1 MNQKERDDISS
12 RVLYEDNHI
21 IIVNKKSSE
30 IVQKDKTGDKCLI
43 DLIKEF
49 IKERDSKKGNVYL
62 GLPHRIDRPTSG
74 IVVLAKTDKA
84 LSRLS
89 EMFKNG
95 EVKKTYLALTD
106 ACFDKDK
113 DRLVDFLI
121 KNEKQNKSYKS
132 DKSDSRAKEAILEYE
147 FVRKTDKYFLYK
159 VRLFTG
165 RHHQIRCQF
174 AIRGVHIKGDLKYG
188 AKRSN
193 ADGSICLHSYK
204 VEFTHPVSK
213 KSIDIISFPTWKEI
227 L

>member
-1 MNQKERDDISS
+1 MNQKEKDDISY
-12 RVLYEDNHI
+12 RILYEDNHI

-43 DLIKEF
+43 DLIKEY
-49 IKERDSKKGNVYL
+49 IKERDNKKGNVYL

-74 IVVLAKTDKA
+74 IVVFAKTDKA

-89 EMFKNG
+89 EMFKKG
-95 EVKKTYLALTD
+95 EVEKTYLALTD

-113 DRLVDFLI
+113 ERLVDYLI

-147 FVRKTDKYFLYK
+147 FVRKTDKYYLYK

-174 AIRGVHIKGDLKYG
+174 ALRGVHIKGDLKYG

-204 VEFTHPVSK
+204 VVFTHPVSK
-213 KSIDIISFPTWKEI
+213 KNIDIISFPTWKEI